1 VTGRGTRSCRLVK
14 VNFSLSRCFLI
25 TTQDYF
31 AGARACLGRR
41 CVLLQYNGDQS
52 SRTIFR
58 FFETEAIVVLTMLVS
73 KYKISIKEEP
83 EFSGETFEERYAR
96 ITAFDQALT
105 TV

>member
-1 VTGRGTRSCRLVK
+1 MTGRGTRSCRLVK
-14 VNFSLSRCFLI
+14 VNFSLSLWFFI
-25 TTQDYF
+25 TTEDYF
-31 AGARACLGRR
+31 SGARACLGRR
-41 CVLLQYNGDQS
+41 FVLLRYNGDQS
-52 SRTIFR
+52 SRTIYR
-58 FFETEAIVVLTMLVS
+58 FFETEGIAVLTMLVS